1 MNTVLNAYVRMTS
14 AVAALREE
22 ERGATA
28 VEYGL
33 IVALIAA
40 IIIGIVA
47 TLGEKVSEKTGKK
60 VAILRGDVDYEQACE
75 VAGWI
80 TPVPGGV
87 GPMTIAMLMRN
98 TLRSL
103 EHHLGIQ

>member
-1 MNTVLNAYVRMTS
+1 MNTLMNTYVR
-14 AVAALREE
+14 VANALAAARD

-47 TLGEKVSEKTGKK
+47 TLGQSVSENFQK
-60 VAILRGDVDYEQACE
+60 VENNL
-75 VAGWI
+75 
-80 TPVPGGV
+80 P
-87 GPMTIAMLMRN
+87 
-98 TLRSL
+98 S
-103 EHHLGIQ
+103 